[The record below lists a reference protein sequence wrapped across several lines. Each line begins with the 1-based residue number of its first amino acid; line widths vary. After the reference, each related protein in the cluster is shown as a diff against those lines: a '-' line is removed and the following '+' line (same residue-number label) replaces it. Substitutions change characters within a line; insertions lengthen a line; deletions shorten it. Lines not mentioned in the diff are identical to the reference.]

1 MHQKLAY
8 ILNSVGNLGCFPE
21 CVVVDT
27 DEKGVFSAHWVRVSA
42 QNKSNFTDLFDETD
56 NTLLSICLK
65 LEKENIVS
73 KVKDRNT
80 KNWEALYQKYFETK
94 KENAADKYIKEYLIE
109 FIEKN
114 QNNFFLHLSDKAL
127 FLPIGKFP
135 FTWKQLFVEE
145 EFPELL
151 YCFANKPDWINYSL
165 DITCHNKAL
174 VLNKGLLIS
183 RNRARVLLK
192 NTIYEFDDEVVGSKL
207 IPFLNKE
214 KVSVSQINAEEYIQ
228 KVIMPLVATNRVVAD
243 GFEIE
248 TTTSLTTAIL
258 RIREVAALRQTSLF
272 DDVAETTGNKSLV
285 FELIFGYSDFQF
297 WAGQGGP
304 TSKYKMLEDS
314 FVIYQVERDKD
325 FEQLYIDSLKEIG
338 LDFDAK
344 IVKMP
349 YDEGVE
355 WINLNYKSVEST
367 GVEIKFENNRKIS
380 HAIFLGERSITVDV
394 VEERDW
400 FDIKGKVRFGKFEIP
415 FLRILNYIRQNKKE
429 MILPNGEYVQ
439 IPQSWFEEYKTLID
453 FCKVEDGIAKVAK
466 YHCALVQEL
475 NSKSKIKLSVKE
487 NMRLL
492 FSNKFEK
499 DYTLPLGFDG
509 HLRPYQ
515 HQGYNWLRLL
525 DELSLGGCLA
535 DDMGLGKTIQTLC
548 LLQWLKEQN
557 RGISLLVVPTSLVYN
572 WGNEA
577 AKFCPSLKV
586 FVHVG
591 LHRTKNPAD
600 FDGSDLILTSYA
612 ILRRDKELF
621 SGMTFNYAILDEAQA
636 IKNPQSDITQI
647 CLSLV
652 ANRYLTLTGTPLE
665 NSLSDLWSQVN
676 FFNRNMLGTLSNF
689 TSRCKQPTYQE
700 LYRQL
705 LAPFLLRRIKKEVL
719 TDLPEKSIIS
729 QMCDMTEEQRQF
741 YRNIRNSYRDKFIE
755 SKSSEDKVQPIIL
768 LEGLLR
774 LRQSANHPVLADKD
788 YIEDSGK
795 FETVTNMLNEV
806 ILQGDKVLV
815 FSSFVQHLKLYKTYL
830 DKNKIKYCYLDGSVK
845 ERGALVHQFQNDP
858 EVQVFLLSIK
868 AGGVGLNLTAASY
881 VFLLDPWWN
890 PAVEA
895 QAYDRAHRIG
905 QLNKVFVYK
914 FITRDSIEEKI
925 LKLQEEKLQLF
936 DAMISDENNILKQLN
951 VNDVMKLIG

>member
-1 MHQKLAY
+1 MKQSLAY

-27 DEKGVFSAHWVRVSA
+27 DEKGVFSAHWVKVSA
-42 QNKSNFTDLFDETD
+42 QNKSNYSHLFDDTND
-56 NTLLSICLK
+56 KLLSICLK
-65 LEKENIVS
+65 LEKDNIVS
-73 KVKDRNT
+73 KIKDRNIKT
-80 KNWEALYQKYFETK
+80 WDVLYKKYFETK
-94 KENAADKYIKEYLIE
+94 KENSSDKYVKEYLLE
-109 FIEKN
+109 FIERW
-114 QNNFFLHLSDKAL
+114 QNEFFQELSDKPL

-145 EFPELL
+145 EFPELF
-151 YCFANKPDWINYSL
+151 YCFDNKTDWIYYSL
-165 DITCHNKAL
+165 YVSCHNKAL
-174 VLNKGLLIS
+174 ELNKGLLVS

-192 NTIYEFDDEVVGSKL
+192 NVIYEFDDEVDGSTL
-207 IPFLNKE
+207 IPLLSKP

-228 KVIMPLVATNRVVAD
+228 KVILPLVSTNRVVAE
-243 GFEIE
+243 GFDIE
-248 TTTSLTTAIL
+248 NTTTLKSAIL
-258 RIREVAALRQTSLF
+258 RIREVAAARQTSLF
-272 DDVAETTGNKSLV
+272 DDVSDTIGDKNLV
-285 FELIFGYSDFQF
+285 FELIFEYSDFQF

-304 TSKYKMLEDS
+304 TSKYKMLDNT

-338 LDFDAK
+338 LDLDGK
-344 IVKMP
+344 VLKMP
-349 YDEGVE
+349 YDNGID
-355 WINLNYKSVEST
+355 WINENYKNVELT
-367 GVEIKFENNRKIS
+367 GVEIKFENNRKTPHS
-380 HAIFLGERSITVDV
+380 IFLGERSITVDV

-400 FDIKGKVRFGKFEIP
+400 FDIKGKVLFGKYEIP
-415 FLRILNYIRQNKKE
+415 FLRVLSYIKQNKKE
-429 MILPNGEYVQ
+429 MILPSGEYVQ

-453 FCKVEDGIAKVAK
+453 FCKIEEGVAKVAK
-466 YHCALVQEL
+466 SHCALVQGL
-475 NSKSKIKLSVKE
+475 SSQSKVTLAIKDK
-487 NMRLL
+487 MRLL
-492 FSNKFEK
+492 FTNKFEN
-499 DYTLPLGFDG
+499 DYPLPDSFLGQ
-509 HLRPYQ
+509 LRPYQ

-525 DELSLGGCLA
+525 DDLSLGGCLA

-548 LLQWLKEQN
+548 LLQWQKEQN

-572 WGNEA
+572 WENEA
-577 AKFCPSLKV
+577 AKFCPSLKL

-591 LHRTKNPAD
+591 QHRTRNQAD
-600 FDGSDLILTSYA
+600 FQGFDLVLTSYA
-612 ILRRDKELF
+612 ILRRDKHLF
-621 SGMTFNYAILDEAQA
+621 SSMTFNYAILDEAQA

-647 CLSLV
+647 CLSLR

-676 FFNRNMLGTLSNF
+676 FFNRNMLGTLSHF
-689 TSRCKQPTYQE
+689 TSRCKQASYQK

-705 LAPFLLRRIKKEVL
+705 LTPFLLRRIKKEVL
-719 TDLPEKSIIS
+719 TDLPEKLIIS
-729 QMCDMTEEQRQF
+729 QMCDMTEEQKLF

-755 SKSSEDKVQPIIL
+755 SKSSDEKVNPIIL

-774 LRQSANHPVLADKD
+774 LRQTANHPVLADES
-788 YIEDSGK
+788 YSEDSGK

-806 ILQGDKVLV
+806 ILQGDKVLL
-815 FSSFVQHLKLYKTYL
+815 FSSFVQHLKLYRDYL

-845 ERGALVHQFQNDP
+845 DRGNLVNQFQNDH
-858 EVQVFLLSIK
+858 EIQVFLLSIK

-905 QLNKVFVYK
+905 QQNKVFVYK

-925 LKLQEEKLQLF
+925 LRLQEEKLQLF
-936 DAMISDENNILKQLN
+936 DSMISSDNDILKQLN
-951 VNDVMKLIG
+951 VNDVMRLIE